1 MHVRAFE
8 ALGGVPQVLVPDNLK
23 AAVTARPR
31 GRLPVLNPAYA
42 ALADHYGTVIEPARP
57 NHPKDK
63 PLAELSVKLVH
74 RALTAIL
81 RRRSFFSLR
90 ELNEAVKEV
99 VEKLNSRRFTLVP
112 AQSRASLFELID
124 RPALL
129 PLPET
134 SFQYEAMQVGLP
146 VVYGQGAHR
155 LRRRVAETLS
165 KCTEIEETVRGRV
178 KMARDRSKMGMLL
191 STIALEHFTAMMA
204 EMHARHR
211 DLFDE
216 TPAGV
221 EQLWRWHAME
231 ETEHKAVA
239 YDVFL
244 EVTKD
249 WSPWKRYLIRCRTM
263 ALVTLMFTRNI
274 SRYAARLLEADG
286 YTPEAALKA
295 VKRFVWGNPG
305 IFRRGWKTYLAWYR
319 PGFHPWDQDDRE
331 QFADWK
337 AEFDAAVA

>member
-1 MHVRAFE
+1 
-8 ALGGVPQVLVPDNLK
+8 
-23 AAVTARPR
+23 
-31 GRLPVLNPAYA
+31 
-42 ALADHYGTVIEPARP
+42 
-57 NHPKDK
+57 
-63 PLAELSVKLVH
+63 
-74 RALTAIL
+74 
-81 RRRSFFSLR
+81 
-90 ELNEAVKEV
+90 
-99 VEKLNSRRFTLVP
+99 
-112 AQSRASLFELID
+112 
-124 RPALL
+124 
-129 PLPET
+129 
-134 SFQYEAMQVGLP
+134 
-146 VVYGQGAHR
+146 
-155 LRRRVAETLS
+155 VA
-165 KCTEIEETVRGRV
+165 EIEETVRGRV
-178 KMARDRSKMGMLL
+178 KMARDRGKMGMLL

-286 YTPEAALKA
+286 YTPQAALKA
-295 VKRFVWGNPG
+295 VKRFVWGDPG
-305 IFRRGWKTYLAWYR
+305 IFRRGWKTYFAWYR

-337 AEFDAAVA
+337 AEFDAAVT